1 MQVSAPEKTC
11 LATPYLNAIGTTV
24 PAHEVHQKFVD
35 YAPRLLRSPR
45 DVRLFARM
53 AERAAIDHRYS
64 VIAPHPSPERLDQG
78 DLFRPGAFPGTRAR
92 MALYERHAPDL
103 AFATAL
109 DLDADLG
116 GISHL
121 VVGSCTGFFAPGLDL
136 QIVERLG
143 LDPGIERTLVGFMGC
158 AAAINALKIA
168 RHIVRSEPDARVLVV
183 CLELCTI
190 HLQETGDLE
199 QVLSFLIFADG
210 CAAGVVSAQPRGLE
224 LCGFKAATVP
234 EAADQI
240 TWRIGNTGFDMRLSG
255 EVPATIARHLP
266 SHLPAILD
274 GRPAGR
280 IALWAIHPGG
290 RTVLDAVERALE
302 LPAGG
307 LAFSREI
314 LRRYGNMSSATVMF
328 VLQAMLRDGTSG
340 SGCAMAFGPGLT
352 VETMLFEA

>member
-78 DLFRPGAFPGTRAR
+78 DLFRPGAFPSTRAR

-116 GISHL
+116 GVSHL
-121 VVGSCTGFFAPGLDL
+121 VVASCTGFFAPGLDL

-190 HLQETGDLE
+190 HLQDTGDLE

-266 SHLPAILD
+266 PHLPAILD
-274 GRPAGR
+274 GRTAGQ

>member
-1 MQVSAPEKTC
+1 LTTA
-11 LATPYLNAIGTTV
+11 YLNAIGTAV
-24 PAHEVHQKFVD
+24 PAHEVHRKFVD
-35 YAPRLLRSPR
+35 YAPRLLKSPR

-53 AERAAIDHRYS
+53 AERAAIDRRYS
-64 VIAPHPSPERLDQG
+64 VIAPHPSPERLDQA
-78 DLFRPGAFPGTRAR
+78 DLFRPGAFPNTGAR

-103 AFATAL
+103 AFAAAL

-116 GISHL
+116 GITHL
-121 VVGSCTGFFAPGLDL
+121 VVASCTGFFAPGLDL
-136 QIVERLG
+136 QVIERLG

-168 RHIVRSEPDARVLVV
+168 RHIVRSEPGARVLVV

-190 HLQETGDLE
+190 HLQDTGDLE

-210 CAAGVVSAQPRGLE
+210 CAAGVVSAQPRGMA
-224 LCGFKAATVP
+224 LCGFKATTEP

-266 SHLPAILD
+266 PHLPAILD
-274 GRPAGR
+274 GRSAGQ

-302 LPAGG
+302 LPPGG
-307 LAFSREI
+307 LTFSREI

-328 VLQAMLRDGTSG
+328 VLQAMLRDGASG